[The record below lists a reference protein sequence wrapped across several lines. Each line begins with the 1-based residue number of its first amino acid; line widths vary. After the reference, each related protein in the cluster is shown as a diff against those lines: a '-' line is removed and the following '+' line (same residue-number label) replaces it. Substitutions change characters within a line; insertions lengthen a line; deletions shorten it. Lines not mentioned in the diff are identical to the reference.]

1 MSKEVQKSQRARPD
15 KKLLASPTPAL
26 LAALTLLSVS
36 LRVTEGAA
44 PAGDPSATPNAGA
57 NTAGVKLASSNKIK
71 FTTTTKDKT
80 ETYRYSPSNKQQS
93 NKHKLPA
100 TNSMKTPTSSGQ
112 K

>member
-1 MSKEVQKSQRARPD
+1 MSKEVPKPQRTRPD

-44 PAGDPSATPNAGA
+44 PAGDPGATPNA
-57 NTAGVKLASSNKIK
+57 NTAGVKLAASNKFK
-71 FTTTTKDKT
+71 FTTTTKDKVD
-80 ETYRYSPSNKQQS
+80 TYLDYSRSNKQQS

-100 TNSMKTPTSSGQ
+100 TNSMKTPTGSGQ